1 MNRLTV
7 VASGGGCGGGR
18 FSNILPSELSHLTCR
33 SRWRAL
39 WSIILKSL
47 HGMLLTIS
55 YPAFW
60 LLFFFFFL
68 SQAKLYTLCMRTVII
83 DVLCLYLRKRKNWQC
98 PACFQNYGNR
108 LADLLCRRK
117 FQMASTVQHTF
128 PPNVHKFSHL
138 CM

>member
-1 MNRLTV
+1 MR
-7 VASGGGCGGGR
+7 GGGGGGGR
-18 FSNILPSELSHLTCR
+18 ISNILPSELSHLTCR

-60 LLFFFFFL
+60 LLFFSFL
-68 SQAKLYTLCMRTVII
+68 FLASKA
-83 DVLCLYLRKRKNWQC
+83 LYLMYEDSDHICAMSVPQKKEKLAQC
-98 PACFQNYGNR
+98 PACFQNYGSR

-117 FQMASTVQHTF
+117 FQMASTVQHTS
-128 PPNVHKFSHL
+128 PQTYTSL
-138 CM
+138 AICTCSQ